1 MAPSNA
7 ADQLTAAR
15 AYPLLVQGI
24 PYPTPSEGEV
34 IVKVAATA
42 VDSMDWAIQS
52 LVEVGAGDTK
62 FKAGDRVAGLNAA
75 FNSRSGAYQNY
86 CALEAKITCPIRDD
100 LSFTDAAVLPLGL
113 GTAAP
118 AFADTVGLNGKTLLV
133 WASSTSVG
141 SNAVQ
146 LAVAA
151 DCEVITTASPKN
163 FEYYKKLGASQP
175 VSVDVIFEVVAK
187 SDGAKFVASAPPIP
201 EKLPEGIQAK
211 MVCGGSLKDIEVGT
225 VIFDQYLPATLAK
238 KQYHC
243 TPIDI
248 VAWDKMKN
256 ESVSATKLPI
266 TL

>member
-1 MAPSNA
+1 MLNMAPSNA

-52 LVEVGAGDTK
+52 LGG
-62 FKAGDRVAGLNAA
+62 
-75 FNSRSGAYQNY
+75 
-86 CALEAKITCPIRDD
+86 D
-100 LSFTDAAVLPLGL
+100 LSHGFNTLSHWKMTLL
-113 GTAAP
+113 AP
-118 AFADTVGLNGKTLLV
+118 ADTVGLNGKTLLV

-248 VAWDKMKN
+248 VVGRTWARQG
-256 ESVSATKLPI
+256 SRGVG
-266 TL
+266 